1 MEIMTKIVTVIGGII
16 GILAAMGILTGVK
29 NLRSGLSNDESR
41 LVDKGIE
48 QIVVG
53 CIIAFIVGCF
63 VVYVIA
69 KINAITF

>member
-1 MEIMTKIVTVIGGII
+1 MDIVIKIVTVIGGII

-29 NLRSGLSNDESR
+29 NLRSGLANDESR

-53 CIIAFIVGCF
+53 GVIAFIVGGV

>member
-1 MEIMTKIVTVIGGII
+1 MDIITKIVTVIGGII

-29 NLRSGLSNDESR
+29 NLRSGMANDESR
-41 LVDKGIE
+41 MVDKGIE

-53 CIIAFIVGCF
+53 GVIAFIVTG
-63 VVYVIA
+63 VVAYVIV

>member
-1 MEIMTKIVTVIGGII
+1 MDIVTKIVSVIGGII

-29 NLRSGLSNDESR
+29 NLRSGLANDESR

-53 CIIAFIVGCF
+53 GVIAFIVGGV

>member
-1 MEIMTKIVTVIGGII
+1 MDIVIKIVTVIGGIV
-16 GILAAMGILTGVK
+16 GILSAMGILTGVK
-29 NLRSGLSNDESR
+29 NLRSGMANDESR
-41 LVDKGIE
+41 MVEKGIE

-53 CIIAFIVGCF
+53 GVIAFIVGGV

>member
-1 MEIMTKIVTVIGGII
+1 MEIITKIVTVIGGII

-53 CIIAFIVGCF
+53 GVIAFIVTG
-63 VVYVIA
+63 VVAYVIV

>member
-1 MEIMTKIVTVIGGII
+1 
-16 GILAAMGILTGVK
+16 MGILTGVK

-53 CIIAFIVGCF
+53 GIIAFIVGGV